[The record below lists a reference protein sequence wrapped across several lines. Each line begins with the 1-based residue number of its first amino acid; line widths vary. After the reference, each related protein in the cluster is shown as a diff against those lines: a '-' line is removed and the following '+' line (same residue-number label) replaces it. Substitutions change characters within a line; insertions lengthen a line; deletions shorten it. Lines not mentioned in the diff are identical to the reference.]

1 MSFRSA
7 REARERFLQLARRAE
22 ESAPL
27 FERVHES
34 AGALN
39 KDTAARESM
48 LSSFHTFS
56 NIAEAGGGVGR

>member
-27 FERVHES
+27 FSRVYKNV
-34 AGALN
+34 GATLP
-39 KDTAARESM
+39 AP
-48 LSSFHTFS
+48 
-56 NIAEAGGGVGR
+56 

>member
-27 FERVHES
+27 FYQRKACRP
-34 AGALN
+34 AGALAPCS
-39 KDTAARESM
+39 TWFPGLPPM
-48 LSSFHTFS
+48 
-56 NIAEAGGGVGR
+56 G